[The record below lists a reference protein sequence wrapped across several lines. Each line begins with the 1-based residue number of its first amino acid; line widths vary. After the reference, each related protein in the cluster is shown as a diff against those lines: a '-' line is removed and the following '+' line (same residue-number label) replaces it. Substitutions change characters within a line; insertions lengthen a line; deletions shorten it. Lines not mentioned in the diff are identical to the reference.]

1 MDKEEARDTLKL
13 TIERMHL
20 FSSAVKASFP
30 KNLVFYCRL
39 MKLEKE
45 IIKRGFRPRTTYP
58 YGLRTI
64 AKFYIDDQ
72 KEN

>member
-1 MDKEEARDTLKL
+1 MDKEEARNTLKL
-13 TIERMHL
+13 IIEHMHL

-30 KNLVFYCRL
+30 KNLVFYCKL

-45 IIKRGFRPRTTYP
+45 IIKRGFHPRTMYP

-64 AKFYIDDQ
+64 AKFFIED
-72 KEN
+72 

>member
-13 TIERMHL
+13 IIEHMHL

-30 KNLVFYCRL
+30 KNLVFYYKL

-45 IIKRGFRPRTTYP
+45 IVERGFHPRTMYP

-64 AKFYIDDQ
+64 AKFFIKD
-72 KEN
+72 

>member
-1 MDKEEARDTLKL
+1 MDKEEARNTLKL
-13 TIERMHL
+13 IIEHMHL

-30 KNLVFYCRL
+30 KNLVFYCKL

-45 IIKRGFRPRTTYP
+45 IVKRGFHPRTMYP

-64 AKFYIDDQ
+64 AKFFIED
-72 KEN
+72 

>member
-13 TIERMHL
+13 IIEHIHL

-30 KNLVFYCRL
+30 KNLVFYYRL

-45 IIKRGFRPRTTYP
+45 IIKRGFHPRTMYP
-58 YGLRTI
+58 FGLKTI
-64 AKFYIDDQ
+64 AKFYINNQ